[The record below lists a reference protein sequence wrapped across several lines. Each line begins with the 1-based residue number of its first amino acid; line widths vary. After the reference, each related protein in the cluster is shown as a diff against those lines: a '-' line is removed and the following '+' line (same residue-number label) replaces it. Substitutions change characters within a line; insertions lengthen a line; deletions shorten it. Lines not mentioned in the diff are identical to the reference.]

1 MRGEDDQGCSGD
13 RGDSSGIEGDVSQ
26 YLEVRQENEL
36 LKNSP
41 LLRQGTIVAER
52 YELINRKEDSYPIAS
67 MFRRSRVSKSSY
79 YSPRPT
85 PVTDGH
91 QEGRCGC
98 DDQGHF

>member
-1 MRGEDDQGCSGD
+1 M
-13 RGDSSGIEGDVSQ
+13 SQ
-26 YLEVRQENEL
+26 YLELRQENEL